1 MRFLPIFTALRQG
14 ANPPPLSPGL
24 GTVDGGSAINDDKIL
39 MACLSLCSDPTL
51 RGDMQDLKT
60 ESLRVKRNLVLLTE
74 DRALNIKAVAKNVPV
89 RTVPSFARW
98 AHLI

>member
-1 MRFLPIFTALRQG
+1 MLFIRLRRL
-14 ANPPPLSPGL
+14 LSYCEAT
-24 GTVDGGSAINDDKIL
+24 GTLYMSCDVFFKSAINDDKIL
-39 MACLSLCSDPTL
+39 AACLSLCSDPTL

-60 ESLRVKRNLVLLTE
+60 ESLRLKRNLVLLTE

-98 AHLI
+98 AHLV